1 MQQLQHLQHY
11 HLVFICFSDTS
22 KSAHRHNLTLTYKE
36 KSRHHDGYFSKV
48 LVCFLRYKKDC
59 VVVLISSAKVLLF
72 FDIHN
77 SKMYVWKHVFAH
89 FWAFLPLSF
98 LLPPLCTTSF
108 YEFCSKI
115 GCEQIVTYASNN
127 FYVPQLSVINYSWIF
142 PYTTKLMVLFHAL
155 WLYE

>member
-1 MQQLQHLQHY
+1 MNNYTIIACCVFTIIMCNMQQLQHLQHY

-72 FDIHN
+72 FDMHN
-77 SKMYVWKHVFAH
+77 SKMYV
-89 FWAFLPLSF
+89 
-98 LLPPLCTTSF
+98 
-108 YEFCSKI
+108 
-115 GCEQIVTYASNN
+115 
-127 FYVPQLSVINYSWIF
+127 
-142 PYTTKLMVLFHAL
+142 
-155 WLYE
+155 